1 MRIKQKISIAFVACL
16 LLAQNT
22 HGFIAAGI
30 FPTLPSSKEIYGT
43 IMQLGGLLL
52 SFDGIADASGV
63 VSLGAVL
70 CEREQLV
77 KNGLKL
83 TPELGVAE
91 LIKRATQLVPNSIP
105 TDPKVRVCKT
115 LVGVAF
121 MVGGHW
127 LRTSEK
133 K

>member
-16 LLAQNT
+16 LFAQNT
-22 HGFIAAGI
+22 HGMGSLPPL
-30 FPTLPSSKEIYGT
+30 FPSLKEVCGT